1 MRYEFIEAHE
11 QEFVVRRMCNVLGV
25 SKAGYYAW
33 HEREP
38 STHDKRDAALAQTIA
53 DIHRKSRKTYGSP
66 RIHRALG
73 KQGISCGRKRVARI
87 MRKEEIKGRQ
97 RKRFRRTT
105 NSKHEHPIAPNV
117 LDRRFDPRE
126 IGRPNVVWAGDI
138 TYIWTMEGWLYLAV
152 ILDLFSRYVVGWSM
166 RHTMEAELALDAL
179 QMALDRRRPQGGV
192 LHHTD
197 RGVQYACG
205 DYRKLLTKNGMTC
218 SMSKKGDCWD
228 NAVSESF
235 FATLKSELIETKAWQ
250 AREQVRAA
258 VFEYIEVWYNRE
270 RLHSSLDYN
279 SPSEYEELHTANHHD
294 GIVYRE
300 SGAAEV
306 ALLE

>member
-1 MRYEFIEAHE
+1 
-11 QEFVVRRMCNVLGV
+11 MCAVLKA

-33 HEREP
+33 RNRKP
-38 STHDKRDAALAQTIA
+38 SDRDKRDTEIA
-53 DIHRKSRKTYGSP
+53 EKIVEIHRTSRKTYGSP
-66 RIHRALG
+66 RIHRALRKVG
-73 KQGISCGRKRVARI
+73 VSCGRKRVARL
-87 MRKEEIKGRQ
+87 MRESKIEGRQ

-105 NSKHEHPIAPNV
+105 DSNHEHPIAENV
-117 LDRRFDPRE
+117 LNRRFVPRE
-126 IGRPNVVWAGDI
+126 IGAPNVAWAGDI

-152 ILDLFSRYVVGWSM
+152 VLDLFSRRVIGWSM

-179 QMALDRRRPQGGV
+179 QMALDQRCPKGGV

-205 DYRKLLTKNGMTC
+205 DYRKLLTRNKMIC
-218 SMSKKGDCWD
+218 SMSRKGDCWD

-235 FATLKSELIETKAWQ
+235 FATLKNELIETRPWET
-250 AREQVRAA
+250 REQVRAA

-279 SPSEYEELHTANHHD
+279 SPAAYEEL
-294 GIVYRE
+294 RE
-300 SGAAEV
+300 KMAA
-306 ALLE
+306 

>member
-1 MRYEFIEAHE
+1 
-11 QEFVVRRMCNVLGV
+11 MCSVLKA

-33 HEREP
+33 RKRKA
-38 STHDKRDAALAQTIA
+38 SYHDKRDEAITKTIVE
-53 DIHRKSRKTYGSP
+53 IHRKSRKTYGSP
-66 RIHRALG
+66 RIHRALRKVG
-73 KQGISCGRKRVARI
+73 VSCGRKRVARL
-87 MRKEEIKGRQ
+87 MRESDIEGRQ

-105 NSKHEHPIAPNV
+105 DSNHQHPIAENV
-117 LDRRFDPRE
+117 LNRRFAPRE
-126 IGRPNVVWAGDI
+126 IGAPNVTWAGDI

-152 ILDLFSRYVVGWSM
+152 VLDLFSRRVIGWSM

-179 QMALDRRRPQGGV
+179 QMALDQRHPTGGV

-205 DYRKLLTKNGMTC
+205 DYRKLLTRNKMIC
-218 SMSKKGDCWD
+218 SMSRKGDCWD

-235 FATLKSELIETKAWQ
+235 FATLKSELIETQPWET
-250 AREQVRAA
+250 REQVRAA

-279 SPSEYEELHTANHHD
+279 SPAAYEEL
-294 GIVYRE
+294 RE
-300 SGAAEV
+300 KMAA
-306 ALLE
+306 

>member
-1 MRYEFIEAHE
+1 
-11 QEFVVRRMCNVLGV
+11 MCAVLQA

-33 HEREP
+33 RNRKP
-38 STHDKRDAALAQTIA
+38 SDRDKRDTEIA
-53 DIHRKSRKTYGSP
+53 EKIVEIHRTSRKTYGSP
-66 RIHRALG
+66 RIHRALRKVG
-73 KQGISCGRKRVARI
+73 VSCGRKRVARL
-87 MRKEEIKGRQ
+87 MRESEIEGRQ

-105 NSKHEHPIAPNV
+105 DSNHEHPIAENV
-117 LDRRFDPRE
+117 LNRRFDPRE
-126 IGRPNVVWAGDI
+126 IGAPNVTWTGDI

-152 ILDLFSRYVVGWSM
+152 VLDLFSRRVIGWSM

-179 QMALDRRRPQGGV
+179 QMALDQRCPEGGV

-205 DYRKLLTKNGMTC
+205 DYRKLLTRNEMIC
-218 SMSKKGDCWD
+218 SMSRKGDCWD

-235 FATLKSELIETKAWQ
+235 FATLKNELIETQPWET
-250 AREQVRAA
+250 REQVRAA

-279 SPSEYEELHTANHHD
+279 SPAAYEEL
-294 GIVYRE
+294 RKKM
-300 SGAAEV
+300 AA
-306 ALLE
+306 

>member
-1 MRYEFIEAHE
+1 MRT
-11 QEFVVRRMCNVLGV
+11 MCSVLQA

-33 HEREP
+33 R
-38 STHDKRDAALAQTIA
+38 SRQTSDHDKRDEEVAQKIVE
-53 DIHRKSRKTYGSP
+53 IYRKSRRTYGSP
-66 RIHRALG
+66 RVHRALRKEG
-73 KQGISCGRKRVARI
+73 FSCGRKRIARL
-87 MRKEEIKGRQ
+87 MRENGIKGKQ

-105 NSKHEHPIAPNV
+105 NSKHQHPIAENI
-117 LDRRFDPRE
+117 LNRRFAPHE
-126 IGRPNVVWAGDI
+126 IGAPNVVWAGDI

-152 ILDLFSRYVVGWSM
+152 ILDMFSRRVIGWSM

-179 QMALDRRRPQGGV
+179 QMALSQRKKTSGV

-205 DYRKLLTKNGMTC
+205 DYRKLLTQNKMVC
-218 SMSKKGDCWD
+218 SMSRKGDCWD

-235 FATLKSELIETKAWQ
+235 FATLKSELIETKPWET
-250 AREQVRAA
+250 REQARAA

-279 SPSEYEELHTANHHD
+279 SPAAYEEL
-294 GIVYRE
+294 RE
-300 SGAAEV
+300 KLAA
-306 ALLE
+306 

>member
-1 MRYEFIEAHE
+1 
-11 QEFVVRRMCNVLGV
+11 MCAVLKA

-33 HEREP
+33 RNRKP
-38 STHDKRDAALAQTIA
+38 SDRDKRDTEIA
-53 DIHRKSRKTYGSP
+53 EKIVEIHRTSRKTYGSP
-66 RIHRALG
+66 RIHRALR
-73 KQGISCGRKRVARI
+73 KVGISCGRKRVARL
-87 MRKEEIKGRQ
+87 MQESEIEGRQ

-105 NSKHEHPIAPNV
+105 DSNHQHPIAENV

-126 IGRPNVVWAGDI
+126 IGAPNVTWTGDI

-152 ILDLFSRYVVGWSM
+152 VLDLFSRRVIGWSM

-179 QMALDRRRPQGGV
+179 QMALDQRRPKDGV

-205 DYRKLLTKNGMTC
+205 DYRKLLTRNEMIC
-218 SMSKKGDCWD
+218 SMSRKGDCWD

-235 FATLKSELIETKAWQ
+235 FATLKNELIETQPWET
-250 AREQVRAA
+250 REQVRAA

-279 SPSEYEELHTANHHD
+279 SPAAYEEL
-294 GIVYRE
+294 RE
-300 SGAAEV
+300 KMAA
-306 ALLE
+306 

>member
-1 MRYEFIEAHE
+1 
-11 QEFVVRRMCNVLGV
+11 MCAVLQA

-33 HEREP
+33 RNRKP
-38 STHDKRDAALAQTIA
+38 SDRDKRDTEIA
-53 DIHRKSRKTYGSP
+53 EKIVEIHRTSRKTYGSP
-66 RIHRALG
+66 RIHRALRKVG
-73 KQGISCGRKRVARI
+73 VSCGRKRVARL
-87 MRKEEIKGRQ
+87 MRESEIEGRQ

-105 NSKHEHPIAPNV
+105 DSNHEHPIAENV
-117 LDRRFDPRE
+117 LNRRFDPRE
-126 IGRPNVVWAGDI
+126 IGAPNVTWTGDI

-152 ILDLFSRYVVGWSM
+152 VLDLFSRRVIGWSM

-179 QMALDRRRPQGGV
+179 QMALDQRCPKGGV

-205 DYRKLLTKNGMTC
+205 DYRKLLTRNKMIC
-218 SMSKKGDCWD
+218 SMSRKGDCWD

-235 FATLKSELIETKAWQ
+235 FATLKNELIETQPWET
-250 AREQVRAA
+250 REQVRAA

-279 SPSEYEELHTANHHD
+279 SPAAYEEL
-294 GIVYRE
+294 RE
-300 SGAAEV
+300 KMAA
-306 ALLE
+306 